1 MQKALVVILACLLVR
16 SEYVEAQ
23 HHPPDHHGPHDAP
36 CLNDHECHCEPPNP
50 DTTPVC
56 VDGHCQCLHAVTHC
70 IHNAECHCE
79 PHGPDNTPVCI
90 DGQCSCH
97 HPVAH
102 CTHNAECH
110 CDPHG
115 PDNTPFCIDGQCS
128 CHHAVA
134 HCTHNAECHC
144 EPHGPDN
151 TPLCIDGQCS
161 CHHADPVAM
170 CTHNAECHCE
180 PHGPDD
186 TPFCV
191 NGHCSCHHK
200 DFCAHDA
207 DCHCE
212 HHGPD
217 TKALCMDAR
226 CSCHHVDFC
235 VEDYHCQCDASS
247 IPTCNH
253 GHCKCSAQPSCMVDS
268 DCAASHCTY
277 LGLYPFCRT
286 SLANG
291 QSYCDC
297 ADCTDDRH
305 CSSQC
310 GNGAIPKCTA
320 TSVQDFSCHCESP
333 STTKSTSNSTLMFIT
348 LLQNSTSVSSPPKT
362 THTTTVVPT
371 TKHATVSHP
380 WATIGTLSTPKTT
393 TSSTTTTTAAMTTTA
408 STTSKTTASVPTSS
422 KKCHVCGNIAASISC
437 DTRSI
442 YLGNLQTCPGGSDY
456 CMTDIVHDG
465 GISPQIYK
473 RCVTKAEC
481 IDKWLHQTSDLDSCL
496 KYGNVLTQGSYSC
509 HFCCVSDGCNSA
521 EVPDKST
528 WYSIS

>member
-1 MQKALVVILACLLVR
+1 M
-16 SEYVEAQ
+16 
-23 HHPPDHHGPHDAP
+23 
-36 CLNDHECHCEPPNP
+36 
-50 DTTPVC
+50 
-56 VDGHCQCLHAVTHC
+56 
-70 IHNAECHCE
+70 
-79 PHGPDNTPVCI
+79 CI

-128 CHHAVA
+128 CHHA
-134 HCTHNAECHC
+134 E
-144 EPHGPDN
+144 
-151 TPLCIDGQCS
+151 
-161 CHHADPVAM
+161 PVAM

-200 DFCAHDA
+200 
-207 DCHCE
+207 
-212 HHGPD
+212 
-217 TKALCMDAR
+217 
-226 CSCHHVDFC
+226 
-235 VEDYHCQCDASS
+235 
-247 IPTCNH
+247 
-253 GHCKCSAQPSCMVDS
+253 AQPSCMVDS
-268 DCAASHCTY
+268 DCAASHCAY

-320 TSVQDFSCHCESP
+320 TSVQDFSCHCEYNTPMTSMQPTAP

-362 THTTTVVPT
+362 THTATVVPT
-371 TKHATVSHP
+371 TKQATVSHP
-380 WATIGTLSTPKTT
+380 WATIGTLSSLKTTT
-393 TSSTTTTTAAMTTTA
+393 TSSTTTTTA
-408 STTSKTTASVPTSS
+408 STTSKTTASVQTSS

-521 EVPDKST
+521 QVPEKSS